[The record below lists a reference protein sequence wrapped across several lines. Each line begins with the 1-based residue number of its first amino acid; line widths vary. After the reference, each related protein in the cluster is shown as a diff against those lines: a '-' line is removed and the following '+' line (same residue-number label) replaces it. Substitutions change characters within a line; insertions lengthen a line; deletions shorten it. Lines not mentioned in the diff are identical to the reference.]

1 MSVVGVLF
9 LSYLM
14 ISYIAGAIISMSIIL
29 ENRDPARTVTWLLIF
44 ILLPGIGLVI
54 YAVFG
59 RNIRKRKL
67 FKTQKLAHNIKE
79 KNLFEN
85 LKEIQE
91 LVELEQSSIKR
102 KTLEDEDDE
111 EEEYAKKRVIG
122 LLLNTGMFPFTS
134 NNKID
139 VYVDGNEKFD
149 NLLRDIKEAKNHIH
163 LEYFII
169 KDSEIGRKI
178 KNLLIEKVKEGV
190 KVRILYD
197 DVGCWRFWFHRKF
210 FNEMKK
216 SGIEIIPFLPAK
228 LPFIGGKLNYRN
240 HRKIVVIDGN
250 IGYTGGINIG
260 DEYLGRNKKFGY
272 WRDTHIRIKGT
283 SVYML
288 QMIFLIDWYY
298 TTRDAID
305 LKEYFPKMNY
315 CGESMVQVVASGPD
329 SDWEAIHYAYFS
341 AICQAKKS
349 IYIETPYFIP
359 DESLLI
365 ALKSAALSGVDVRII
380 FPKIADHKMVNNA
393 SYSYFDDILRSGGKV
408 YLYTKGF
415 IHSKVMIIDDKIA
428 STGSANMD
436 LRSFML
442 NFEINAF
449 IYDEKVV
456 KVITDDFFEDL
467 KNSEEI
473 KDVDFNNRKMMKKIS
488 ESIARLFSPIL

>member
-1 MSVVGVLF
+1 MSVGGFLF
-9 LSYLM
+9 LSYLI
-14 ISYIAGAIISMSIIL
+14 ISYIVGAIISMSIIL

-44 ILLPGIGLVI
+44 ILLPGIGLMI

-59 RNIRKRKL
+59 KNIRKRKL
-67 FKTQKLAHNIKE
+67 FKTQKLANNIKE
-79 KNLFEN
+79 EKLFED
-85 LKEIQE
+85 LQEIEE
-91 LVELEQSSIKR
+91 LVQLEKDSIKR
-102 KTLEDEDDE
+102 NKLLNESED
-111 EEEYAKKRVIG
+111 EYAKKRVISI
-122 LLLNTGMFPFTS
+122 LLNTGMFPFTT

-139 VYVDGNEKFD
+139 VYIDGNQKFD
-149 NLLRDIKEAKNHIH
+149 NLIKDIKKAKNHIH

-169 KDSEIGRKI
+169 KDSDIGRKI
-178 KNLLIEKVKEGV
+178 KNLLIEKSKEGV

-210 FNEMKK
+210 FNEMKRN
-216 SGIEIIPFLPAK
+216 GIDVMPFLPAK
-228 LPFIGGKLNYRN
+228 FPIIGGKLNYRN
-240 HRKIVVIDGN
+240 HRKIVIIDGKV
-250 IGYTGGINIG
+250 GYTGGINIG
-260 DEYLGRNKKFGY
+260 DEYLGKNKKFGY
-272 WRDTHIRIKGT
+272 WRDTHIRIEGT

-288 QMIFLIDWYY
+288 QMIFFIDWYY
-298 TTRDAID
+298 TTREVIME
-305 LKEYFPKMNY
+305 KQYFPKMNY

-341 AICQAKKS
+341 AICQAKKN

-359 DESLLI
+359 DESILR

-380 FPKIADHKMVNNA
+380 FPKIADHKIVNSA
-393 SYSYFDDILRSGGKV
+393 SYSYFGDILKSGGRV

-415 IHSKVMIIDDKIA
+415 IHSKIVIIDDKIS

-449 IYDEKVV
+449 IYDEDVV
-456 KVITDDFFEDL
+456 RVMTEDFFEDL

-473 KDVDFNNRKMMKKIS
+473 KDADFNKRNIIKKAK

>member
-9 LSYLM
+9 LSYLI

-149 NLLRDIKEAKNHIH
+149 NLLKDIKEAKNHIH

-240 HRKIVVIDGN
+240 HRKIVVIDGK

-305 LKEYFPKMNY
+305 LKEYFPKMDY

>member
-1 MSVVGVLF
+1 MSVGGFLF
-9 LSYLM
+9 LSYLI

-44 ILLPGIGLVI
+44 ILLPGVGLVI

-59 RNIRKRKL
+59 KNIRKRKL
-67 FKTQKLAHNIKE
+67 FNTQKLANNIKE
-79 KNLFEN
+79 EKLFEN
-85 LKEIQE
+85 LQEIEE
-91 LVELEQSSIKR
+91 LVQLEKDSIKR
-102 KTLEDEDDE
+102 NKLLNENED
-111 EEEYAKKRVIG
+111 EYAKKRVISI
-122 LLLNTGMFPFTS
+122 LLNTGMFPFTT

-139 VYVDGNEKFD
+139 VYIDGNQKFD
-149 NLLRDIKEAKNHIH
+149 NLIKDIKKAKDHIH

-169 KDSEIGRKI
+169 KDSDIARKI
-178 KNLLIEKVKEGV
+178 KKLLIEKSKQGV

-210 FNEMKK
+210 FNEMKQN
-216 SGIEIIPFLPAK
+216 GIDVMPFLPAK
-228 LPFIGGKLNYRN
+228 FPIIGGKLNYRN
-240 HRKIVVIDGN
+240 HRKIAIIDGK

-260 DEYLGRNKKFGY
+260 DEYLGKSKKFGY

-298 TTRDAID
+298 TTREIIIV
-305 LKEYFPKMNY
+305 KKYFPKMDY
-315 CGESMVQVVASGPD
+315 CGDSMVQVVASGPD

-341 AICQAKKS
+341 AICQAKKN

-359 DESLLI
+359 DESILR

-380 FPKIADHKMVNNA
+380 FPKIADHKIVNSA
-393 SYSYFDDILRSGGKV
+393 SYSYFDDILRSGGRV

-415 IHSKVMIIDDKIA
+415 IHSKIVIIDDKIS

-449 IYDEKVV
+449 IYDEDVV
-456 KVITDDFFEDL
+456 RVMTEDFFEDL

-473 KDVDFNNRKMMKKIS
+473 KEADFNKRNIIKKVK